1 MATDAKFED
10 SYSTPIRLEAIDDE
24 DLQVVS
30 ALCQDS
36 VLSGEDISWQ
46 PKKGRLTLLLNRFRW
61 EEKLLK
67 PERVRSLLIIH
78 DVTKV
83 SSKAFSVNEKNKVY
97 SLMSLKFEA
106 TDEIGGKLSI
116 IFSNVSM
123 IAASIEC
130 LNIKLQDVTRPY
142 QAPSGNKP
150 KHDE

>member
-1 MATDAKFED
+1 MAIDAKFED
-10 SYSTPIRLEAIDDE
+10 SYSTPIRLEVFDDE

-46 PKKGRLTLLLNRFRW
+46 SKKGRLTLLLNRFRW
-61 EEKLLK
+61 EEKSLK

-83 SSKAFSVNEKNKVY
+83 ASKAFSINDKNKVY
-97 SLMSLKFEA
+97 SLISLKFEA
-106 TDEIGGKLSI
+106 IDEIGGKLSV
-116 IFSNVSM
+116 IFSNDSM
-123 IAASIEC
+123 IAASIQC

>member
-10 SYSTPIRLEAIDDE
+10 SYSMPIRLEAFDDE

-36 VLSGEDISWQ
+36 VISGEDISWQ

-61 EEKLLK
+61 EEKSLK
-67 PERVRSLLIIH
+67 PERVRSLLIIN
-78 DVTKV
+78 DVRKV
-83 SSKAFSVNEKNKVY
+83 SSKAFSVNDKKSVY
-97 SLMSLKFEA
+97 SLMSLKFESF
-106 TDEIGGKLSI
+106 DNLGGRLSI
-116 IFSNVSM
+116 IFSKDSM

>member
-36 VLSGEDISWQ
+36 VLYGEDISWQ
-46 PKKGRLTLLLNRFRW
+46 PKKGRLILLLNRFRW
-61 EEKLLK
+61 EEKSLK

>member
-10 SYSTPIRLEAIDDE
+10 SYSMPIRLEAFDYE

-36 VLSGEDISWQ
+36 VISGEDISWQ

-61 EEKLLK
+61 EEKSLK
-67 PERVRSLLIIH
+67 PERVRSLLIIN

-83 SSKAFSVNEKNKVY
+83 SSKAFSVNDKNRVY
-97 SLMSLKFEA
+97 SLMSLKFESF
-106 TDEIGGKLSI
+106 DDLGGRLSI
-116 IFSNVSM
+116 IFSKDSV

>member
-10 SYSTPIRLEAIDDE
+10 SYSMPIRLEAFDDE

-36 VLSGEDISWQ
+36 VISGEDISWQ

-61 EEKLLK
+61 EEKSLK
-67 PERVRSLLIIH
+67 PERVRSLLIIN
-78 DVTKV
+78 DVRKV
-83 SSKAFSVNEKNKVY
+83 SSKAFSVNDKKSVY
-97 SLMSLKFEA
+97 SLMSLKFESF
-106 TDEIGGKLSI
+106 DDLGGRLSI
-116 IFSNVSM
+116 IFSKDSM